1 LTAGAAARKASTGRR
16 RRGRRQSRSNR
27 RGAVAQRSGTESEND
42 IAGSGYAPRRST
54 AKLREQKKHIVV
66 ELRSLGGRYDDGRP
80 WAREDAER
88 RDHLLT
94 QVQTI
99 SDKLAENH
107 ERELNEICQATG
119 AGSSAGFKAAG
130 YERSHAPEP
139 LYQAFRSAG
148 FARKEKAEIPWE
160 TWYRAVTWTGSVDNL
175 DSPRRN
181 AGYLGYDQRYAY
193 AALPSVDVDSGVTS
207 VSLLTQTART
217 LATPANVVRAIDAV
231 TAKPETAETL
241 TVSTVS
247 LKQLASV
254 VSDIPNVFLENEQAG
269 SIIENDLKLAITDAL
284 DDLVRLAVA
293 ASCFQAPGADPC
305 S

>member
-1 LTAGAAARKASTGRR
+1 MRRDEAAR
-16 RRGRRQSRSNR
+16 
-27 RGAVAQRSGTESEND
+27 
-42 IAGSGYAPRRST
+42 
-54 AKLREQKKHIVV
+54 LREQKKHIVV
-66 ELRSLGGRYDDGRP
+66 QLRSLGGRYDDGRP

-107 ERELNEICQATG
+107 ERELNEIRQATG

-231 TAKPETAETL
+231 TAKPETAENADRIDRQPQAARL
-241 TVSTVS
+241 GRLRHPQRVPRKRAGRVDHRERS
-247 LKQLASV
+247 
-254 VSDIPNVFLENEQAG
+254 QAG
-269 SIIENDLKLAITDAL
+269 DHGRARRPGTCWRSQPPAS
-284 DDLVRLAVA
+284 RLRE
-293 ASCFQAPGADPC
+293 PIPC